1 MALQRARFTLPMKR
15 TFEGASKA
23 LDHSGSTVHHNCYSL
38 PEVVG
43 SKNYRTSWMG
53 VDLKDHLTPIP
64 SCGQGCQPLD
74 QGAQDSI

>member
-43 SKNYRTSWMG
+43 S
-53 VDLKDHLTPIP
+53 
-64 SCGQGCQPLD
+64 
-74 QGAQDSI
+74 